1 MIDTRFLM
9 NPIQLDVDFNNLTAA
24 IYAIEDI
31 NESLSENLHNKVV
44 NGDYPNETIHSCLDN
59 VMQFLLSLQN
69 QMKGSIN
76 EKI

>member
-31 NESLSENLHNKVV
+31 NESLSENIQNKIV
-44 NGDYPNETIHSCLDN
+44 NGDYPNETINSCLDN

-69 QMKGSIN
+69 QMKGSMN

>member
-31 NESLSENLHNKVV
+31 NESLSENIHNKVV
-44 NGDYPNETIHSCLDN
+44 NGGYPNETINSCLDN

-69 QMKGSIN
+69 QMKG
-76 EKI
+76 

>member
-24 IYAIEDI
+24 IYSIEDI
-31 NESLSENLHNKVV
+31 NESLSENLQNKIV
-44 NGDYPNETIHSCLDN
+44 NGDYPNETINSCLDN

>member
-9 NPIQLDVDFNNLTAA
+9 NPMQLDVDFNNLTSA

-31 NESLSENLHNKVV
+31 NESLSENIQNKIV
-44 NGDYPNETIHSCLDN
+44 NGDYPNETINSCLDN

-69 QMKGSIN
+69 QMKG
-76 EKI
+76 